1 MRRFSHSAYSIGS
14 GKNLPQKRQ
23 RYFCTPFLY
32 LPHLGGLLF
41 SEPHFPH
48 FIRKFYHNFRQKST
62 HFICIVIVLYNK
74 QGSESVFNGNFT
86 RYPKGAKVI
95 YISPNLPKA
104 TSENISIT
112 AQECAALVQDE
123 NTVGHIKI
131 HKYYDSACRRVRLA
145 VDKMVLIQILKKGGL
160 RK

>member
-1 MRRFSHSAYSIGS
+1 MVESIINSLIWSVLAPFSHSAYSIGS

-62 HFICIVIVLYNK
+62 HFICIVIVLYEGITMLITKK
-74 QGSESVFNGNFT
+74 QLNTTKMQTCNARKITYSDGRTAYVFKKIVQ
-86 RYPKGAKVI
+86 RYR
-95 YISPNLPKA
+95 
-104 TSENISIT
+104 IT
-112 AQECAALVQDE
+112 LH
-123 NTVGHIKI
+123 G
-131 HKYYDSACRRVRLA
+131 
-145 VDKMVLIQILKKGGL
+145 KMGFHP
-160 RK
+160 